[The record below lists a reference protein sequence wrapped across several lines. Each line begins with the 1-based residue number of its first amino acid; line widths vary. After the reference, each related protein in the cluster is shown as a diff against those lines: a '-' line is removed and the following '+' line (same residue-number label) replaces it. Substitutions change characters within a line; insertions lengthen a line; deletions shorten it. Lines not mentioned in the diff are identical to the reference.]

1 MAPKG
6 KVATP
11 DAVAEP
17 EAFVRVR
24 ALTPLRHDGQD
35 APEGLM
41 FEVNATAARELV
53 QAGLAELERNDPAEL
68 SLA

>member
-1 MAPKG
+1 MATKKP
-6 KVATP
+6 TQP
-11 DAVAEP
+11 AEP

-35 APEGLM
+35 APEGLV
-41 FEVNATAARELV
+41 FEVNATAAQELV
-53 QAGLAELERNDPAEL
+53 AAGLAELERADPAEL